1 MTDNNYITIFLAD
14 GSEIIARFRGADAQC
29 FEIEHPVKVYRD
41 RGPMGVIVQA
51 MPYLLFA
58 KSQIMK
64 IDKTRV
70 VTFQEKLSDNAKT
83 NYENFVKDNILDR
96 KGASTFEDPSNFKLT
111 DEEEAVLEAVADK
124 ILNANTTIH

>member
-1 MTDNNYITIFLAD
+1 
-14 GSEIIARFRGADAQC
+14 
-29 FEIEHPVKVYRD
+29 
-41 RGPMGVIVQA
+41 MGVIVQA

-70 VTFQEKLSDNAKT
+70 VAFQEKLSDNAKT